1 MNFFNSVFSGRT
13 DERTKGGAARLFK
26 LKIQSSGAVG
36 VDGPT
41 WLNDGMPV
49 VEVEVV
55 MIGGGGNVADR
66 TLNVLALVGAGVLEV
81 RTVNAVVDGMNDVL
95 LVGAYWV
102 ETGLDIS
109 GGFGGVVL
117 VAVPISSS

>member
-13 DERTKGGAARLFK
+13 DERTKGGAARFFK

-55 MIGGGGNVADR
+55 MVGVGGNV
-66 TLNVLALVGAGVLEV
+66 
-81 RTVNAVVDGMNDVL
+81 
-95 LVGAYWV
+95 
-102 ETGLDIS
+102 
-109 GGFGGVVL
+109 
-117 VAVPISSS
+117 